1 MFNQLINAPKK
12 YMHISMI
19 ALFIA
24 ASSLTS
30 YAQTTAAADSA
41 SGLAAIKYVGQE
53 DYMYKFDVSYH
64 NPSGSKFI
72 VEVRENDGY
81 AVFSEIYT
89 DENFSK
95 KFLFPKELDN
105 KFTVVIRSLD
115 HRYVQSFEINTSE
128 KTQEDVAVRRI
139 R

>member
-19 ALFIA
+19 ALFIT
-24 ASSLTS
+24 ASSYTS
-30 YAQTTAAADSA
+30 YAQATATDSA
-41 SGLAAIKYVGQE
+41 SSSAAIKYVGME

-64 NPSGSKFI
+64 NATGSKFI
-72 VEVRENDGY
+72 VEIKESDGY

-95 KFLFPKELDN
+95 RFLFSKEIDN

-115 HRYVQSFEINTSE
+115 HRYVRSFEINTSE
-128 KTQEDVAVRRI
+128 NIQEDVAVRRI